1 MSTGLEQIA
10 FEAIGT
16 HWQIT
21 LYHLPVGF
29 EAAPLFDQIRAR
41 IEQFEDTYS
50 RFRPQSLLTKISKE
64 AGEYQLPNDAEPLF
78 SLYQNL
84 YHTTEG
90 AFTPLIGQA
99 LVDAGYDSK
108 YSLQAQSLQQVLTWD
123 ETLMYD
129 FPKLTVKCPAILD
142 FGAAGKGH
150 IIDIVSKLIQQSSI
164 HHFFVNAGG
173 DIYYHNPQNQTLSVG
188 LEHPHNKNQV
198 IGTAQICNQSIC
210 GSAGNRRQW
219 EGFHHIINPHNLQS
233 PRHID
238 ALWVIASEAI
248 IADALATCLFFV
260 SAISLAK
267 DYDFEYLIMYSD
279 SSIEKSPHFPAELF
293 IRE

>member
-1 MSTGLEQIA
+1 MSTRLEEIA

-21 LYHLPVGF
+21 LNHVPVGF
-29 EAAPLFDQIRAR
+29 EAASLFDQIRAR

-50 RFRPQSLLTKISKE
+50 RFRPQSLLTKISQQ

-78 SLYQNL
+78 SLYQKL
-84 YHTTEG
+84 YHATEG

-99 LVDAGYDSK
+99 LADAGYDSE
-108 YSLQAQSLQQVLTWD
+108 YSLHSKSPQQVLSWD
-123 ETLMYD
+123 DALIYD
-129 FPKLTVKCPAILD
+129 FPKLIVKRPVLLD
-142 FGAAGKGH
+142 FGAAGKGY

-164 HHFFVNAGG
+164 DHFFINAGG
-173 DIYYHNPQNQTLSVG
+173 DIYYHNPQNHPLSVG
-188 LEHPHNKNQV
+188 LEHPHNKEQV
-198 IGTAQICNQSIC
+198 IGIAQIDNQSIC

-219 EGFHHIINPHNLQS
+219 AEFHHIINPHNLQS
-233 PRHID
+233 PRHIE
-238 ALWVIASEAI
+238 ALWVIAKEAM

-279 SSIEKSPHFPAELF
+279 SSIEKSPHFTAELF

>member
-1 MSTGLEQIA
+1 MSTRLEEIA

-21 LYHLPVGF
+21 LNHVPVGF

-50 RFRPQSLLTKISKE
+50 RFRPQSLLTKISQQ

-78 SLYQNL
+78 SLYQKL
-84 YHTTEG
+84 YHATEG

-99 LVDAGYDSK
+99 LADAGYDSK
-108 YSLQAQSLQQVLTWD
+108 YSLHSKSPQQVLSWD
-123 ETLMYD
+123 DALIYD
-129 FPKLTVKCPAILD
+129 FPKLIVKRPVLLD
-142 FGAAGKGH
+142 FGAAGKGY
-150 IIDIVSKLIQQSSI
+150 IIDIVSNLIQQSSI
-164 HHFFVNAGG
+164 DHFFINAGG
-173 DIYYHNPQNQTLSVG
+173 DIYYHNPQNHPLSVG
-188 LEHPHNKNQV
+188 LEHPHNKKQV
-198 IGTAQICNQSIC
+198 IGIAQIDNQSIC

-219 EGFHHIINPHNLQS
+219 AGFHHIINPHNLQS
-233 PRHID
+233 PRHIE
-238 ALWVIASEAI
+238 ALWVIAKEVM

-260 SAISLAK
+260 SAISLTK
-267 DYDFEYLIMYSD
+267 DYNFEYLIMYSD

>member
-1 MSTGLEQIA
+1 MSTRLEEIA

-21 LYHLPVGF
+21 LNHVPVGF

-50 RFRPQSLLTKISKE
+50 RFRPQSLLTKISQQ

-78 SLYQNL
+78 SLYQKL
-84 YHTTEG
+84 YHATEG

-99 LVDAGYDSK
+99 LADAGYDSE
-108 YSLQAQSLQQVLTWD
+108 YSLHSKSPQQVLSWD
-123 ETLMYD
+123 DALIYD
-129 FPKLTVKCPAILD
+129 FPKLIVKRPVLLD
-142 FGAAGKGH
+142 FGAAGKGY
-150 IIDIVSKLIQQSSI
+150 IIDIVSNLIQQSSI
-164 HHFFVNAGG
+164 DHFFINAGG
-173 DIYYHNPQNQTLSVG
+173 DIYYHNPQNHPLSVG
-188 LEHPHNKNQV
+188 LEHPHNKEQV
-198 IGTAQICNQSIC
+198 IGIAQIDNQSIC

-219 EGFHHIINPHNLQS
+219 AGFHHIINPHNLQS
-233 PRHID
+233 PRHIE
-238 ALWVIASEAI
+238 ALWVIAKEAM

-260 SAISLAK
+260 SAISLTK
-267 DYDFEYLIMYSD
+267 DYNFEYLIMYSD